1 MRTLLLTGPGGAGTT
16 TLAAAA
22 AVRAARS
29 GRRTLLLARPG
40 TPPVGP
46 GAVPGL
52 TVDPVEPLGALE
64 GLWST
69 VAEQAGDAVPGVIL
83 PPPTSVVPLPGAG
96 QLALLARLGRA
107 VRGSEAD
114 VVVVDAGPLPSGAA
128 LVALPGV
135 LRWWLDQALPTRLR
149 VLGAVRTAAVR
160 SGTVKRGPVDAAL
173 DAVPVLE
180 ELVGGLPLTDPA
192 VTEVRLVATPRPA
205 AVAALRSAVTALALH
220 GQRPTTVLARVLPGG
235 GAGEWWARRAA
246 EQDAALAALAEL
258 APVRRVGESAEAPG
272 DAAALAALLPED
284 DDRGPA
290 DPVTPVTERVDRGR
304 RLVLPL
310 PFAERA
316 GLELTRWEDDLVVTV
331 AGTRRSIRLDALLR
345 RCLITAGTLADA
357 GTAKARLE
365 VTFTPDPQQWPA
377 SLLAAEGSTT

>member
-1 MRTLLLTGPGGAGTT
+1 VRTLLLTGPGGAGTS

-29 GRRTLLLARPG
+29 GRRTLLLSRPGARPVA
-40 TPPVGP
+40 PD
-46 GAVPGL
+46 AVPGL
-52 TVDPVEPLGALE
+52 AVDAVEPLGALE
-64 GLWST
+64 GLWSA
-69 VAEQAGDAVPGVIL
+69 VAEQVGDAVPGMTL
-83 PPPTSVVPLPGAG
+83 PPPSSVVPLPGAG
-96 QLALLARLGRA
+96 ELALLARLGRA
-107 VRGSEAD
+107 LRDAEAD
-114 VVVVDAGPLPSGAA
+114 TVVVDAGPLPSGAG
-128 LVALPGV
+128 LIALPGV

-160 SGTVKRGPVDAAL
+160 SGAVRRGPVDAAL
-173 DAVPVLE
+173 DAVPALE

-192 VTEVRLVATPRPA
+192 ATEVRLVTTARPA

-220 GQRPTTVLARVLPGG
+220 GQRPTAVLARVLPGG
-235 GAGEWWARRAA
+235 TGEWWSRRAA

-258 APVRRVGESAEAPG
+258 APVRRVEEAAEAPREPG
-272 DAAALAALLPED
+272 SLAALLPEHD
-284 DDRGPA
+284 EPGPA
-290 DPVTPVTERVDRGR
+290 DPVVPLTERVDGGR
-304 RLVLPL
+304 RLALPL

-345 RCLITAGTLADA
+345 RCVVTAATLADA
-357 GTAKARLE
+357 GTARARLE

-377 SLLAAEGSTT
+377 ALLAAEGSTT